1 VSVLAGEILAFQAD
15 LRRRSA
21 ERIEPLI
28 AGIDESQAFSAR
40 LWEELRATGIFELP
54 FGAPGSFPTFI
65 VATEEIARAGAI
77 AGLYP
82 GTTVQVAATLLR
94 HGRAEQQERWLPA
107 LTSGTGP
114 AAWAFTE
121 PQTGSDPRQI
131 TTRAQ
136 RAAGGDWIL
145 DGQKAFISFARQAL
159 VTLVFAQTDAGRL
172 GAFLVPA
179 GTPGVSHGAPV
190 RLMSFGGGEPCAV
203 YLDQVRLPAEAL
215 VGEPGAGFGVLLA
228 GEAEG
233 KVRASAINVGIA
245 QRAVDEAAS
254 YAMTRTH
261 RGTPIATKFPTVA
274 ARIGEMEAQVRGA
287 RAHVRAVA
295 AELDGRAG
303 LGVGARQSGGA
314 ARSSGGAA
322 GPSDEAAG
330 PSGGAAGPS
339 GGAAGP
345 SGGGELGAA
354 SAAVRITTGRCA
366 REVTSDAL
374 QICGAYGWTKELPVE
389 RLYRE
394 AKFFEVT
401 QGVID
406 IQRAIVARHVLAA
419 QRGTAA
425 RG

>member
-1 VSVLAGEILAFQAD
+1 VSLLAGEILTFQAD

-21 ERIEPLI
+21 ERIAPLI
-28 AGIDESQAFSAR
+28 AGIDESQAFSTQ
-40 LWEELRATGIFELP
+40 LWKELQATGIFGLP
-54 FGAPGSFPTFI
+54 FGALGSFPAFI

-94 HGRAEQQERWLPA
+94 YGQAEQQERWLPA
-107 LTSGTGP
+107 LTSGAGP

-131 TTRAQ
+131 ATRA
-136 RAAGGDWIL
+136 RRMAGGDWIL
-145 DGQKAFISFARQAL
+145 DGQKAFISFAHHAL
-159 VTLVFAQTDAGRL
+159 VTLVFAQTDSGGL
-172 GAFLVPA
+172 GAFLMPA
-179 GTPGVSHGAPV
+179 GTPGVSHGEPV
-190 RLMSFGGGEPCAV
+190 RLMSFGGGEPGAV
-203 YLDQVRLPAEAL
+203 YLDQVRLPADAL
-215 VGEPGAGFGVLLA
+215 VGEPGAGFDVLLA

-274 ARIGEMEAQVRGA
+274 ARIGEMEAQVQGA

-295 AELDGRAG
+295 AELDSR
-303 LGVGARQSGGA
+303 VGHGGGAARQSG
-314 ARSSGGAA
+314 
-322 GPSDEAAG
+322 DAAG
-330 PSGGAAGPS
+330 PSGRAAGSS
-339 GGAAGP
+339 GGATGR

>member
-1 VSVLAGEILAFQAD
+1 MSVLAGDIQAFQAD

-40 LWEELRATGIFELP
+40 LWEELRATGIFGLP
-54 FGAPGSFPTFI
+54 FGALGSFPAFI

-94 HGRAEQQERWLPA
+94 CGRAGQQERWLPA
-107 LTSGTGP
+107 LTGGTGP

-131 TTRAQ
+131 ATRAR

-159 VTLVFAQTDAGRL
+159 VTLVFAQTDSGGL

-179 GTPGVSHGAPV
+179 GAPGVSHGEPV

-203 YLDQVRLPAEAL
+203 YLDQVRLPADAL

-245 QRAVDEAAS
+245 QRAVDEAVS

-303 LGVGARQSGGA
+303 PGDGV
-314 ARSSGGAA
+314 
-322 GPSDEAAG
+322 AG
-330 PSGGAAGPS
+330 PSGGAAGAS

-345 SGGGELGAA
+345 SGGGDLGAA

-374 QICGAYGWTKELPVE
+374 QICGAYGWTKDLPVE